1 MGYIGICGKNKKDI
15 KVWNK
20 GQILMVE
27 SESFIKEVSEEVKRD
42 ILFKALKKFKW
53 LIIVLIILLVG
64 AVGGYEYYK
73 FDKKVKAQEIG
84 EFFVAAIENLKNNGQ
99 TVTEEIDNNLISV
112 LIKLHEAKYF
122 EEKGDIK
129 SATAAYKY
137 IISKYGNNKFF
148 NHYSKFQLYLMD
160 PAKSLADKKKI
171 EVLDELSAPDG
182 PLKLLALEQKLNV
195 YVMINDLE
203 NIKLQVKLILSDQS
217 ITPEQVSRIK
227 EVESIYGLK

>member
-1 MGYIGICGKNKKDI
+1 
-15 KVWNK
+15 
-20 GQILMVE
+20 MVE

-42 ILFKALKKFKW
+42 ILFKTLKKFKW
-53 LIIVLIILLVG
+53 PIIALIILLVG

-73 FDKKVKAQEIG
+73 FYKKVKAQEIG
-84 EFFVAAIENLKNNGQ
+84 EFFVSAIENLKNTGQ
-99 TVTEEIDNNLISV
+99 TVTEEIDNKFVSL
-112 LIKLHEAKYF
+112 LIKLYEAKYF

-129 SATAAYKY
+129 SAKAVYVD
-137 IISKYGNNKFF
+137 IISKYGDNKFF

-160 PAKSLADKKKI
+160 PAKSLGDKKKI

-227 EVESIYGLK
+227 EVESIYGLI